1 MQQEQKFA
9 SLLFAYLFNPQTKL
23 IPPDESTEGVSS
35 RFARQYLIPLSL
47 LPALSF
53 GIVKIVN
60 ALSMGNVIPA
70 QMFADFFGIVISGVI
85 SFVVAHFWSV
95 IVDGLVAAK
104 GITAKTPRGYF
115 VTAYTATPWF
125 VTYALFPLIHGFSF
139 IGFIWIAVRMR
150 AALEHI
156 ASIPKQQSLKLAI
169 AVCFMW
175 IAAFLFFNLVFA
187 GLMSMLTIAG

>member
-1 MQQEQKFA
+1 MNQEKF
-9 SLLFAYLFNPQTKL
+9 SQLLFSYLFNPQSKL
-23 IPPDESTEGVSS
+23 SAPDENQENASS
-35 RFARQYLIPLSL
+35 IFARRYLIPLSL

-53 GIVKIVN
+53 GIVKLIY
-60 ALSMGNVIPA
+60 AATSESLIPG
-70 QMFADFFGIVISGVI
+70 QIFADLFGIVISGVI

-104 GITAKTPRGYF
+104 GVTVKTARGYF

-150 AALEHI
+150 AALEQI
-156 ASIPKQQSLKLAI
+156 AGIPKQQSLKLAI

-175 IAAFLFFNLVFA
+175 VAAFLFFNLVFA
-187 GLMSMLTIAG
+187 GLMSMLTVTG